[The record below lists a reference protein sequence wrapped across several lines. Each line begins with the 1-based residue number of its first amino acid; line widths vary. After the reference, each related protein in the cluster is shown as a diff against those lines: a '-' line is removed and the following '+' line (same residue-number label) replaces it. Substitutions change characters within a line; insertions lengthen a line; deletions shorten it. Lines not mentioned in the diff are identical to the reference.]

1 MSSNTAEIVQEI
13 RREFESMLLYVHESR
28 SATADQM
35 ERGLFRRLLALGG
48 QLMVLFFCLRAAE
61 YPRTPVRTPAGVTL
75 PYHGEKKRSYYSI
88 FGKLPVWRPYFYG
101 RGVGGASPLD
111 EALSLGADC
120 YSDLVREIA
129 EYLGVGV
136 AYDRVSQFF
145 AHVLDHALSTQ
156 ALVQMVGDDAS
167 DVTTYYAQQPAAEAT
182 TEAAILVLQA
192 DGKGVPMVR
201 EQPVTPK
208 ARLHKGDKRTK
219 KKEAVVTTAYTI
231 APTPRTAA
239 QVVASFFAQEPA
251 AHLTPPAHNHPQH
264 KQLWATL
271 TGKAAALDRLA
282 HQVAKRDGPQIQHR
296 VALTDGCEALQQR
309 VAGHFP
315 AFTLVLDF
323 VHASEYLWKAA
334 NSLFGEQSP
343 KRTPWVEQQA
353 LALLSG
359 HADQVI
365 AACQTLAQHP
375 KRTKTQRLT
384 LHAVAAY
391 LQRNRPFMRY
401 DHYLAQGWPI
411 ASGVI
416 EGACRHLVKDRCE
429 LSGMR
434 WTQSG
439 AENLLQLR
447 AVAENGDW
455 EDYHTYRKQQRHL
468 RLYGVPCATRC
479 DPEDVALPTARQE
492 KAISFDQFT
501 NRRHRRYPSQPLAA

>member
-1 MSSNTAEIVQEI
+1 
-13 RREFESMLLYVHESR
+13 
-28 SATADQM
+28 
-35 ERGLFRRLLALGG
+35 
-48 QLMVLFFCLRAAE
+48 
-61 YPRTPVRTPAGVTL
+61 
-75 PYHGEKKRSYYSI
+75 
-88 FGKLPVWRPYFYG
+88 
-101 RGVGGASPLD
+101 
-111 EALSLGADC
+111 
-120 YSDLVREIA
+120 
-129 EYLGVGV
+129 
-136 AYDRVSQFF
+136 
-145 AHVLDHALSTQ
+145 
-156 ALVQMVGDDAS
+156 
-167 DVTTYYAQQPAAEAT
+167 
-182 TEAAILVLQA
+182 
-192 DGKGVPMVR
+192 
-201 EQPVTPK
+201 
-208 ARLHKGDKRTK
+208 
-219 KKEAVVTTAYTI
+219 
-231 APTPRTAA
+231 
-239 QVVASFFAQEPA
+239 
-251 AHLTPPAHNHPQH
+251 
-264 KQLWATL
+264 
-271 TGKAAALDRLA
+271 
-282 HQVAKRDGPQIQHR
+282 
-296 VALTDGCEALQQR
+296 
-309 VAGHFP
+309 
-315 AFTLVLDF
+315 LDF

-479 DPEDVALPTARQE
+479 DPEDVALPTPRQE
-492 KAISFDQFT
+492 KAISFDEFT